1 MPRLGVLVLGAL
13 IVAGL
18 VLPERQGL
26 PPVNVATGV
35 VERVA
40 PAAQALS
47 RDDSQGT
54 SRADSREAQL
64 DANRQR
70 EKSRSQ
76 RTEVRCNGLDTVT
89 QAGRVLC
96 THGPD
101 PAPTGFDVSR
111 RVQPLSPRAGRR
123 ENAPIICDGDGQGG
137 FRVQVLYVHAS
148 DTRNRYTELMPSL
161 QAWAGAA
168 DRVFQASA
176 AETGG
181 RRNLRF
187 VHDAGCQPIV
197 ADVEVSASGDST
209 FGTTIR
215 ELIARGH
222 DRTDRIYLMFVDTTS
237 AGICGVATMSN
248 DDRPSE
254 LNWHNDGPSYARV
267 DAGCWSGSVAAH
279 ELMHNL
285 GGVQDSAPHA
295 SGAGHCVD
303 EYDVMCYRDSAQAPS
318 LQIACADRT
327 RNTTRFDCGH
337 DDYFHT
343 NPAPGSYLANH
354 WNPADNRFLIA
365 RGDGPVGVKPDPG
378 ATDTK
383 DKKKKKKRHKN
394 KKGKG
399 AKSRRSNGR
408 EPAMRRMR

>member
-1 MPRLGVLVLGAL
+1 MPRLGVLVLAAL

-18 VLPERQGL
+18 VLPERPAL
-26 PPVNVATGV
+26 PAANVTTEV
-35 VERVA
+35 MERVA

-47 RDDSQGT
+47 RGDRPQT
-54 SRADSREAQL
+54 SRADGREPRS
-64 DANRQR
+64 DTNRQR
-70 EKSRSQ
+70 EKGRST
-76 RTEVRCNGLDTVT
+76 RAEAPCDGLDMVT
-89 QAGRVLC
+89 QAGRALC

-101 PAPTGFDVSR
+101 PAPTGFNVSR
-111 RVQPLSPRAGRR
+111 RVQPLSQPAARRAS
-123 ENAPIICDGDGQGG
+123 APIICDGDGQSG

-148 DTRNRYTELMPSL
+148 DTRNRYSELMPSL

-168 DRVFQASA
+168 DRVFHASA

-197 ADVEVSASGDST
+197 AEVEVSASGDST

-215 ELIARGH
+215 EVITRGH

-254 LNWHNDGPSYARV
+254 ANWHNDGPSYARV

-303 EYDVMCYRDSAQAPS
+303 EYDVMCYRDSGQAPA

-327 RNTTRFDCGH
+327 RNTTRFDCDH

-354 WNPADNRFLIA
+354 WNPANNRFLIA

-378 ATDTK
+378 GTDTK
-383 DKKKKKKRHKN
+383 DKKKKKRHK
-394 KKGKG
+394 KKQGKG
-399 AKSRRSNGR
+399 ARSRRSNGR
-408 EPAMRRMR
+408 SFAMRRMR